1 MATRTRVH
9 PVRTLIYLVLIL
21 GVTFG
26 GLFASARFGDGEMSP
41 SLALDL
47 EGGTQLILQPT
58 AEGGEVTGAQI
69 DEAIRI
75 MRQRVDAGGVAE
87 AEISSQGGENI
98 VVGLP
103 GTPSQETL
111 DLVRRSAQM
120 RFRVLLAE
128 SGPGPIDPSA
138 LEQAE
143 DPTEEP
149 TDEPA
154 EEPTDEPDAQTEYTD
169 AEIEEAAREAADE
182 DGDGEISDEPATEP
196 TSASDTAWITEQ
208 VLVDFYT
215 LNCLDS
221 ANLVGSGSSDPDTP
235 LVACSE
241 DGTAKYILGP
251 SELSGTAITTANS
264 QLFTTEQGIVTN
276 EYVVAIAFDDEG
288 GEVFADITER
298 LAGLAQ
304 TGQNRFAMV
313 LDSLVISAPNV
324 TSPITG
330 GEAIIQGSSQ
340 SPFTQEE
347 TQSLANQLN
356 FGALPIVFE
365 VQSQDQISATLGD
378 EQLERGILAGL
389 IGLGLIVVYCLVQY
403 RGLGLVTM
411 ASLLIAGAITYGA
424 ITAMSQLIG
433 YRLSLA
439 GVAGLIVAIGI
450 TADSFIVYFERIRD
464 EVREGRRLED
474 AVELGWARARRT
486 ILASDAV
493 NLLAAVILYVLAVG
507 GVRGFAFTLGLTTFI
522 DVVVVFLFTH
532 PVMQLLVRT
541 NFFGQGHRLSGL
553 DPRHLGSEVPL
564 YRGRGRIRTGG
575 EASGATI
582 AERRRAADLAARE
595 QQTGDGS
602 EPGPDSTD
610 GTGPTDRAEATSG
623 PGMKDGER

>member
-1 MATRTRVH
+1 MATRSRVH
-9 PVRTLIYLVLIL
+9 PVRTLIYLLIIL
-21 GVTFG
+21 GLTFG
-26 GLFASARFGDGEMSP
+26 GLFASARWGDGEMSP

-58 AEGGEVTGAQI
+58 AEGAEVTEAQI

-75 MRQRVDAGGVAE
+75 MRQRVDASGVAE
-87 AEISSQGGENI
+87 AEITSQGGENI

-103 GTPSQETL
+103 GNPSQETL

-120 RFRVLLAE
+120 RFRVLLTEA
-128 SGPGPIDPSA
+128 GPGPIDPSA
-138 LEQAE
+138 LEAAE
-143 DPTEEP
+143 DPEAV
-149 TDEPA
+149 DES
-154 EEPTDEPDAQTEYTD
+154 TDEPDTQPQYTD
-169 AEIEEAAREAADE
+169 EEIAEAARTAADQ
-182 DGDGEISDEPATEP
+182 DGDGELSTEPATEP

-208 VLVDFYT
+208 VLYDFYT

-221 ANLVGSGSSDPDTP
+221 ANLVGTGGDDPDAP
-235 LVACSE
+235 LVACAE

-251 SELSGTAITTANS
+251 SELAGTEIETANS
-264 QLFTTEQGIVTN
+264 GLYVNQQGIVTN
-276 EYVVAIAFDDEG
+276 EYVVNITFTNAG
-288 GEVFADITER
+288 GETFSDITER
-298 LAGLAQ
+298 LAGLA
-304 TGQNRFAMV
+304 TSGQNRFAMV
-313 LDSLVISAPNV
+313 LDRLVISAPNV
-324 TSPITG
+324 TEQIPD
-330 GEAIIQGSSQ
+330 GEAQIRGSSA

-356 FGALPIVFE
+356 FGALPITFE
-365 VQSQDQISATLGD
+365 VQSQDQISATLGA

-389 IGLGLIVVYCLVQY
+389 IGLVLIVLYCLVQY

-474 AVELGWARARRT
+474 AIELGWARARRT

-493 NLLAAVILYVLAVG
+493 NLLAAVVLYTLAVG

-522 DVVVVFLFTH
+522 DVIVVFLFTH
-532 PVMQLLVRT
+532 PMMQLLVRT
-541 NFFGQGHRLSGL
+541 KFFGQGHRLSGL

-564 YRGRGRIRTGG
+564 YRGRGRIR
-575 EASGATI
+575 SGAESGAGQTI
-582 AERRRAADLAARE
+582 AERRRAAELAARDGQHTSASTE
-595 QQTGDGS
+595 GGDSADADERSGVTADAS
-602 EPGPDSTD
+602 A
-610 GTGPTDRAEATSG
+610 GTGSKE
-623 PGMKDGER
+623 GER

>member
-1 MATRTRVH
+1 MATRSRVH
-9 PVRTLIYLVLIL
+9 PVRTLIYLLIIL
-21 GVTFG
+21 GLTFG
-26 GLFASARFGDGEMSP
+26 GLFASARWSDGEMSP

-58 AEGGEVTGAQI
+58 AEGAEVTEEQI

-75 MRQRVDAGGVAE
+75 MRQRVDASGVAE

-103 GTPSQETL
+103 GNPSQETL

-120 RFRVLLAE
+120 RFRVLLTEA
-128 SGPGPIDPSA
+128 GPGPIDPSA
-138 LEQAE
+138 LEAAE
-143 DPTEEP
+143 DPEAA
-149 TDEPA
+149 A
-154 EEPTDEPDAQTEYTD
+154 EESTDEPDTQPEYTD
-169 AEIEEAAREAADE
+169 AEIEEAARQAADQ
-182 DGDGEISDEPATEP
+182 DGDGELSTEPATEP

-208 VLVDFYT
+208 VLYDFYT

-221 ANLVGSGSSDPDTP
+221 ANLVGTGGDDPDAP
-235 LVACSE
+235 LVACAE
-241 DGTAKYILGP
+241 DGSAKYILGP
-251 SELSGTAITTANS
+251 SELAGTEIETANS
-264 QLFTTEQGIVTN
+264 GLYVNQQGIVTN
-276 EYVVAIAFDDEG
+276 EYVVNITFTNAG
-288 GEVFADITER
+288 GETFSDITER
-298 LAGLAQ
+298 LAGLA
-304 TGQNRFAMV
+304 TSGQNRFAMV
-313 LDSLVISAPNV
+313 LDRLVISAPNV
-324 TSPITG
+324 EQQIPD
-330 GEAIIQGSSQ
+330 GEAQIRGSSA

-356 FGALPIVFE
+356 FGALPITFE
-365 VQSQDQISATLGD
+365 VQSQDQISATLGA

-389 IGLGLIVVYCLVQY
+389 IGLGLIVLYCLVQY

-474 AVELGWARARRT
+474 AIELGWARARRT

-493 NLLAAVILYVLAVG
+493 NLLAAVVLYTLAVG

-522 DVVVVFLFTH
+522 DVIVVFLFTH
-532 PVMQLLVRT
+532 PIMQLLVRT
-541 NFFGQGHRLSGL
+541 KFFGQGHRLSGL

-564 YRGRGRIRTGG
+564 YRGRGRIR
-575 EASGATI
+575 SGADSAAGQTI
-582 AERRRAADLAARE
+582 AERRRAAELAARE
-595 QQTGDGS
+595 EEQAQANAEGEDTAGAD
-602 EPGPDSTD
+602 EPNGVTADASA
-610 GTGPTDRAEATSG
+610 GTGSKE
-623 PGMKDGER
+623 GER